1 MDINLV
7 LIKATELNKLGYDL
21 RTPLEADGSF
31 MKKLTPDF
39 GKDKILQ

>member
-31 MKKLTPDF
+31 MKNLTPDY
-39 GKDKILQ
+39 GKNGVPL